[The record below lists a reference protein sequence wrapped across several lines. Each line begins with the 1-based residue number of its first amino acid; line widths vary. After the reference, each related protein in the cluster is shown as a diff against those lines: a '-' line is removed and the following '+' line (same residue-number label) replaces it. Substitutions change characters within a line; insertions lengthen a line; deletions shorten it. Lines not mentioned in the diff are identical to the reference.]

1 MIQQKALNFT
11 KMKSGMIVATIF
23 SLWFSV
29 YFDDY
34 VETALSYI
42 LIMSFGVLHGA
53 NDIRLIQSISSN
65 NSKST
70 FPKVLV
76 TYILVVLGILALF
89 FTIPILA
96 LSLFILI
103 SGYHFG
109 EQHWSKSLNAQTP
122 LKILFYV
129 FYGLFILFMIF
140 WIRNEQVVPI
150 LESILQFSVSPE
162 RMGQIF
168 LFTGAGLLI
177 LGVFGYANRL
187 VNSNVWEELFVLLV
201 FFIIFNT
208 ASLLWGFCIYFIV
221 WHSIPS
227 LKDQMDHLY
236 GEANWRTFGLYL
248 KESILYWAVSI
259 IGLFGLLWFLNDS
272 SYNMVAV
279 LIYFLAAITFP
290 HVFVMSKLEKD
301 AKN

>member
-1 MIQQKALNFT
+1 
-11 KMKSGMIVATIF
+11 MKSGMIVATIF